1 MIDTEKIHHKPQ
13 AIIQNTLLPSNLSH
27 EGVSLFLRLDSLE
40 RTPSVFQ
47 TLFGTRIRL
56 LAAIGQD
63 FQILLRQERGGVS
76 ARLEA
81 LEFVF
86 TESLL
91 ELFYVTVIHR
101 ARVQETSELAL
112 LDDESFETALRVR
125 FLEESLFD
133 GSFGCKSIDDD
144 GFCLAN
150 AVRAVLCLEVLLGV
164 PV

>member
-1 MIDTEKIHHKPQ
+1 MREF
-13 AIIQNTLLPSNLSH
+13 PSFF
-27 EGVSLFLRLDSLE
+27 VSSLE

-101 ARVQETSELAL
+101 ARVQE
-112 LDDESFETALRVR
+112 F
-125 FLEESLFD
+125 
-133 GSFGCKSIDDD
+133 
-144 GFCLAN
+144 
-150 AVRAVLCLEVLLGV
+150 
-164 PV
+164 